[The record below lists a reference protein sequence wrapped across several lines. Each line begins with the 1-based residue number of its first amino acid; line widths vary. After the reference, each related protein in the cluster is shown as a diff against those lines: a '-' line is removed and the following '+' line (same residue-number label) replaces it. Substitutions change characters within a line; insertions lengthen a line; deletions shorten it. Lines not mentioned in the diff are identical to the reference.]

1 MNKVIIVTGGSRG
14 IGASIVR
21 ILAKDDNKIIL
32 NYNKS
37 EEAAKRIQ
45 KELENE
51 NIKIDIIKADVSKKA
66 DVLAMISYVIEKYHR
81 IDVLINNAGI
91 SQERLFTDIN
101 DEEWNEIIDVNL
113 NSVYYCTKAV
123 IPYMI
128 QKENLGV

>member
-14 IGASIVR
+14 IGASTVKL
-21 ILAKDDNKIIL
+21 LAKDDNKIIL

-101 DEEWNEIIDVNL
+101 DEEWNEII
-113 NSVYYCTKAV
+113 YK
-123 IPYMI
+123 
-128 QKENLGV
+128 

>member
-45 KELENE
+45 KELGNE

-66 DVLAMISYVIEKYHR
+66 DVLSMISYVIKKNQN
-81 IDVLINNAGI
+81 LII
-91 SQERLFTDIN
+91 LRL
-101 DEEWNEIIDVNL
+101 
-113 NSVYYCTKAV
+113 
-123 IPYMI
+123 
-128 QKENLGV
+128 

>member
-14 IGASIVR
+14 IGASIVKL
-21 ILAKDDNKIIL
+21 LAKDDNKVIL

-37 EEAAKRIQ
+37 EEAAKEIK
-45 KELENE
+45 KELEKE
-51 NIKIDIIKADVSKKA
+51 KVKIDIFKADVSKKA
-66 DVLAMISYVIEKYHR
+66 DVLAMISYVIEKYNR

-91 SQERLFTDIN
+91 SQERLFTDIS
-101 DEEWNEIIDVNL
+101 DEEWNAIMNVNL

-128 QKENLGV
+128 QKSQVV

>member
-45 KELENE
+45 KELGNE

-91 SQERLFTDIN
+91 SDHRHTLIAESRLVNSPQDI
-101 DEEWNEIIDVNL
+101 
-113 NSVYYCTKAV
+113 
-123 IPYMI
+123 
-128 QKENLGV
+128 Q